1 VHASPSFRLPSPS
14 PKSARVLQVP
24 VTEQP
29 TSPDTQAPA
38 AARHPLSLPPPVAA
52 RLITA
57 DVYCLPHRH
66 VAMAALRFSLLVAVL
81 LGLVLLTAPDQASAE
96 ATFLYLCVNVE
107 DDKRTTP
114 QDRCDWPGE
123 LNITSSTL
131 PPAPQG
137 QARLTHDSELPLLL
151 TPPSPSWGAA
161 VANLEHATSQN

>member
-38 AARHPLSLPPPVAA
+38 AARHPLSRPPPVAA
-52 RLITA
+52 RLRTA

-96 ATFLYLCVNVE
+96 ATFLYRCVKDRKMCARHRLRCSECLDHRVKAS
-107 DDKRTTP
+107 DTDSPWLVSKTTAYAWM
-114 QDRCDWPGE
+114 C
-123 LNITSSTL
+123 
-131 PPAPQG
+131 
-137 QARLTHDSELPLLL
+137 
-151 TPPSPSWGAA
+151 
-161 VANLEHATSQN
+161 NLAIN